1 MKKEGKSSANA
12 GKMQKPQLFK
22 PGQSGNPA
30 GKKPGTR
37 HKATRL
43 AESLLDSQVKELVE
57 KCVEM
62 ALSGNGQ
69 AMKICMD
76 RLISVR
82 KDRPISL
89 APPQLENAEDAAK
102 AMKSIAGAVSESK
115 ITPSEAQIL
124 STVIENY
131 RKVTETTILEKRIV
145 ELERRTET
153 K

>member
-62 ALSGNGQ
+62 ALGGDGQ
-69 AMKICMD
+69 AMKVCMD
-76 RLISVR
+76 RLLPPR
-82 KDRPISL
+82 KDRPIKIDL
-89 APPQLENAEDAAK
+89 PEIKTTADIVAATGL
-102 AMKSIAGAVSESK
+102 IADSVAQGGL
-115 ITPSEAQIL
+115 TPVEAQL
-124 STVIENY
+124 LTSVVEAH
-131 RKVTETTILEKRIV
+131 RKNLETADLEQRLQKLEERIN
-145 ELERRTET
+145 